1 MKLNA
6 LRSNIISSRD
16 SKLFSGS
23 LGRGG
28 PVLIQSISRKE
39 RIVMWKKRIF
49 SLFFSSSSFFS
60 FGTITC
66 LVVSTADSR
75 EMNKQQMNINGD
87 FGNSWSRLVWQLCG
101 HVGSTP
107 TYRNS
112 LLINWSCFTWC
123 ILHALHILLF
133 HELESH
139 GFVVINYSTSLRK
152 LQGKNFL
159 ALYPLLSWCEI
170 ILLFKCLSEAQHPQ
184 DSRAWTFMF
193 KIPREDMTSLCC
205 AVSWPLSAWNQ
216 LHPREPRMGWEA
228 YLLGALSLVVP
239 VKSPL
244 MKTSHVIVGVH

>member
-16 SKLFSGS
+16 SKLFSAS
-23 LGRGG
+23 LGWGG
-28 PVLIQSISRKE
+28 PVLIQSSSRKE
-39 RIVMWKKRIF
+39 RIVMWKRKIF

-107 TYRNS
+107 TYRHS

-152 LQGKNFL
+152 FKVRIFL
-159 ALYPLLSWCEI
+159 PCTHCYLGVKLYSFLSGWV
-170 ILLFKCLSEAQHPQ
+170 KLS
-184 DSRAWTFMF
+184 TL
-193 KIPREDMTSLCC
+193 KIVGHGSLCLKFPERTWLLC
-205 AVSWPLSAWNQ
+205 VVLLVDHCQLEISFTHVNQ
-216 LHPREPRMGWEA
+216 GWA
-228 YLLGALSLVVP
+228 GKP
-239 VKSPL
+239 
-244 MKTSHVIVGVH
+244 TW